1 MATKVTNAVTS
12 EDLFNYLS
20 TKFNLPE
27 NASVISINLFQNQLV
42 SINFEYFDG
51 KDMLTGYEVL
61 TYRD

>member
-1 MATKVTNAVTS
+1 MTTKVQS

-27 NASVISINLFQNQLV
+27 NASVISINLFQKQLV

>member
-1 MATKVTNAVTS
+1 MTNKVQS

-27 NASVISINLFQNQLV
+27 NANILSITMIPNQYA

-51 KDMLTGYEVL
+51 KDVLTGYEVL
-61 TYRD
+61 TYKD